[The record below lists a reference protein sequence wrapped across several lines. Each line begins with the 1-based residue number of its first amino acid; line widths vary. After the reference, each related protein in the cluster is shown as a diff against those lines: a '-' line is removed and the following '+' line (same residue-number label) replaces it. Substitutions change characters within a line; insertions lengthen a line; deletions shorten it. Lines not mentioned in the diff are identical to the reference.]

1 MQDKAQDNSL
11 AKSELWSLSF
21 RDLFYK
27 YVRFLPLFVLSVAI
41 ALLGAFMYLRYKVP
55 AYSSSGSLIIKTD
68 NKPTA
73 GNQFQQILSDGNALN
88 IQSEMEILKSRPLME
103 RVVKK
108 LDLEWTY
115 KAAGKIKTVNIYTKG
130 PFWVRTISLND
141 SNSFFTFDV
150 KAINS
155 NEFKLN
161 KEVNLYK
168 YNQPIKTPF
177 GVFVFEKVYDGPI
190 GGTYKVEREPSWSA
204 AGKYASLVQVQPK
217 AAGTGILNI
226 SMRVPN
232 PELGADI
239 INMLMSEYSVYT
251 VEQKKLSSDQ
261 QLAFIDERLGDIGA
275 KLDSLKQVA
284 INFQNQN
291 NVVDIQSQSESIRQ
305 IMTESDKQINE
316 EIAKKYIID
325 LLDNYV
331 NDKKNEYTKVPSS
344 LALEDMVLA
353 QMIAQ
358 YNLAQSERKRL
369 LDANVPPAHPIIKEM
384 EGQIEKN
391 RNNIRESLRNIKAVS
406 EPIISRAQTRSNS
419 SSSQLQ
425 GIPSKQMELQE
436 RLKAVTTVESL
447 FKLFSDQREITA
459 IQRSSIT
466 TNSEIVSKAGASWDP
481 VSPKRRSIQIMAILA
496 GLLIPA
502 TFIFLSEVLNDKVAT
517 RFDIEKITAAPIIG
531 EIGHSYGTETLV
543 VTKAS
548 RSMVAE
554 QFRIIRSNLQY
565 IITGKEKATIL
576 VTSSFSGEGKSYIST
591 NMGAVFSLAAKKT
604 VILELDIR
612 KPRVLSGLGMS
623 KGPGISNYLVG
634 KSDNL
639 NELLRPVPNYDNLY
653 VLGCGP
659 IPPNPSELLL
669 TERVEKM
676 FTWLQANFDMVII
689 DTAPVGMVGDAMTL
703 GKFAEA
709 SLYIVRQ
716 GHTFKKQIAL
726 IDEFYQEKKLPKVS
740 IILND
745 VKLKP
750 GYGYYGYG
758 RYGYGYGYGYGSYYE
773 EETAPSNFFERVLE
787 KLDFRKFFKMKKRK

>member
-1 MQDKAQDNSL
+1 MQHKAHEDGL

-41 ALLGAFMYLRYKVP
+41 ALLGAFMFLRYKVP
-55 AYSSSGSLIIKTD
+55 VYSTTGSLIIKMES
-68 NKPTA
+68 KPTA
-73 GNQFQQILSDGNALN
+73 GNQFEQLLSNGNSLN

-108 LDLEWTY
+108 LQLEWTY
-115 KAAGKIKTVNIYTKG
+115 KAVGKIKSVNIYKMA
-130 PFWVRTISLND
+130 PFKVRAISLPD
-141 SNSFFTFDV
+141 SNSFFSFEV
-150 KAINS
+150 KAINE

-168 YNQPIKTPF
+168 YNQPIKTPN
-177 GVFVFEKVYDGPI
+177 GVFVFEKVYNGPN
-190 GGTYKVEREPSWSA
+190 GNTYRVERVPTWSA
-204 AGKYASLVQVQPK
+204 AGKYAGLVQVQPK

-239 INMLMSEYSVYT
+239 INQVMREYSAYT

-261 QLAFIDERLGDIGA
+261 QLAFIDERLADIDG
-275 KLDSLKQVA
+275 KLDSLKQLA
-284 INFQNQN
+284 IQFQNQN
-291 NVVDIQSQSESIRQ
+291 NVVDIQSQSESIREV
-305 IMTESDKQINE
+305 MSEADKQINDQV
-316 EIAKKYIID
+316 AKKYVID
-325 LLDNYV
+325 VLDTYV
-331 NDKKNEYTKVPSS
+331 NDKKNEYSKVPSS

-369 LDANVPPAHPIIKEM
+369 LDANVPSAHPIIKEL
-384 EGQIEKN
+384 EGQIDKN
-391 RNNIRESLRNIKAVS
+391 RNNIREALKNIKAVT
-406 EPIISRAQTRSNS
+406 EPLITTAQTRSS
-419 SSSQLQ
+419 TSAAQLQ

-436 RLKAVTTVESL
+436 KLKAVTTVENL
-447 FKLFSDQREITA
+447 YKLFSEQREITA

-466 TNSEIVSKAGASWDP
+466 TNSEIVSGAEASWDP
-481 VSPKRRSIQIMAILA
+481 VSPKRRSIQMIAILA
-496 GLLIPA
+496 GILLPA
-502 TFIFLSEVLNDKVAT
+502 TFIFLGEILNDKVTT
-517 RFDIEKITAAPIIG
+517 RFDVEKITAAPIMG

-565 IITGKEKATIL
+565 ILTGKDKATIM

-612 KPRVLSGLGMS
+612 KPRVLAGLGMA

-634 KSDNL
+634 KVDDI
-639 NELLRPVPNYDNLY
+639 NELLRPVPGYENLF

-669 TERVEKM
+669 TDRVDKM
-676 FTWLQANFDMVII
+676 FNWLQAHFDMVII

-703 GKFAEA
+703 GKYAEA
-709 SLYIVRQ
+709 TLYIVRQ
-716 GHTFKKQIAL
+716 GHTFKKQVAL
-726 IDEFYQEKKLPKVS
+726 IDELYQEKKLPKVS
-740 IILND
+740 IVLND
-745 VKLKP
+745 VKLKA

-773 EETAPSNFFERVLE
+773 EEVAPDNFFERAIE
-787 KLDFRKFFKMKKRK
+787 KLDVRKFFKKKKRK